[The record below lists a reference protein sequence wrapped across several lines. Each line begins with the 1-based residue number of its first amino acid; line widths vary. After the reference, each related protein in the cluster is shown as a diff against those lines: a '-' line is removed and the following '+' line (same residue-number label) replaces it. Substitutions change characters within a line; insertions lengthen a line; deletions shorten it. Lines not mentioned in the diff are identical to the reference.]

1 MSRGEVEM
9 NLSVKTYHDRE
20 TQGNVNCSFSDIVM
34 CNQERA
40 LTAESLKFQIPCNL
54 DWEFLIP
61 CNLSKKDCLIG

>member
-1 MSRGEVEM
+1 M

-20 TQGNVNCSFSDIVM
+20 TQGNVNCSFSDIVR

-54 DWEFLIP
+54 D
-61 CNLSKKDCLIG
+61 

>member
-1 MSRGEVEM
+1 MGSCPDTDIDP
-9 NLSVKTYHDRE
+9 TYHDRE

-54 DWEFLIP
+54 D
-61 CNLSKKDCLIG
+61 